1 MATPMAGGQTPATL
15 RLAGIE
21 SARAPSLE
29 RRSVVTTDVTTAERS
44 TSRPARRPSSSDAP
58 GAEAP
63 ADAPGSGP
71 SGASDAPGSG
81 PSAEFYER
89 AGDLAKAEHLHEQSL
104 NADPPV
110 DLVTADQM
118 YGQTPLFEAARSGHL
133 TMARWLVAHGAQA
146 NKVNEW
152 GDSAAS
158 EAASMGHWDIVWF
171 LADSGADLT
180 RKVEHAHSTLVL
192 SAVRHKSLEALKA
205 ANVSKKLE
213 ANGDQIV

>member
-71 SGASDAPGSG
+71 S
-81 PSAEFYER
+81 AEFYER
-89 AGDLAKAEHLHEQSL
+89 AGDLAKAERLYAPQ
-104 NADPPV
+104 
-110 DLVTADQM
+110 
-118 YGQTPLFEAARSGHL
+118 EAAEMYLRHKMVG
-133 TMARWLVAHGAQA
+133 
-146 NKVNEW
+146 E
-152 GDSAAS
+152 
-158 EAASMGHWDIVWF
+158 
-171 LADSGADLT
+171 
-180 RKVEHAHSTLVL
+180 
-192 SAVRHKSLEALKA
+192 AVRVTREGAG
-205 ANVSKKLE
+205 VS
-213 ANGDQIV
+213 

>member
-89 AGDLAKAEHLHEQSL
+89 AGDLAKAERLYAPQ
-104 NADPPV
+104 
-110 DLVTADQM
+110 
-118 YGQTPLFEAARSGHL
+118 EAAEMYLRHKMVG
-133 TMARWLVAHGAQA
+133 
-146 NKVNEW
+146 E
-152 GDSAAS
+152 
-158 EAASMGHWDIVWF
+158 
-171 LADSGADLT
+171 
-180 RKVEHAHSTLVL
+180 
-192 SAVRHKSLEALKA
+192 AVRLARA
-205 ANVSKKLE
+205 GAGVS
-213 ANGDQIV
+213 